1 MPTAPVYRPNQVR
14 TRALDTS
21 ALQPLQ
27 GSAFG
32 GSVGQAM
39 SGLGKAVGD
48 AAAVQQQILDQQA
61 ETRTRETAVELGSR
75 LNAELYGPQGL
86 MLKDGRQFIDSVEPT
101 QKRLEAIRKEYL
113 QRGSNALERR
123 MIADVVEREFQPAMN
138 GITRQHVKAV
148 DTENKASASSLIA
161 NLGDRLVSVTGVD
174 PEATSRTRS
183 QLDAALADEARIYGY
198 DPQTSE
204 QRRRQVLS
212 RTHVYAIGKLLDE
225 DPDAAEK
232 ALEAAVASGEITAD
246 TQVSLR
252 KAVND
257 GKMEVAAGNFAME
270 LATQGTVDLSGPEQF
285 TPPLD
290 EMPDASSTYGM
301 RSDPHTGERKMHTGQ
316 DLPAPMGSPVKATAP
331 GKVIFAGNKGGY
343 GLRVEVD
350 HGDGVITTYS
360 HLSAANVKVG
370 DTVPAGKA
378 IAAVGSSGKSTGPHL
393 HYELIRGGQKVDP
406 SKPGAPPA
414 ASKRVELTPESIN
427 AYALKA
433 SGGNPVLYKRLRAE
447 GMTEYNSRKVI
458 EREREEKLYE
468 MAWSQIE
475 GASSTR
481 VVKRSVWNSLT
492 PQQRITLENYAES
505 NAKGSEV
512 ETDMGHYGDL
522 MTLQADDPKA
532 FANYSFETDP
542 KLSMADRRALI
553 GQRTTVRKDMN
564 NPEKSAKQTSL
575 EVTNRIAGIAKP
587 TNMKKEQESAFKGAL
602 FRAVAST
609 EQATGKPMTE
619 AEILTLAGSLSVDA
633 TVGQGMFG
641 AKKAPLYTQMP
652 GSDPKRRPTI
662 DQVPQNVRQDMVR
675 QFAQA
680 NGRLPTADELVTRY
694 VTLRAQGKVQ

>member
-32 GSVGQAM
+32 GQVGQAI
-39 SGLGKAVGD
+39 SGLGKSVD
-48 AAAVQQQILDQQA
+48 EAAQVAEQIADKQA
-61 ETRTRETAVELGSR
+61 ETEARQAAVDAGAR

-86 MLKDGRQFIDSVEPT
+86 MLKDGRQFIDAVEPT
-101 QKRLEAIRKEYL
+101 QKRLEALRKEFL
-113 QRGSNALERR
+113 QRGSNGLSRR
-123 MIADVVEREFQPAMN
+123 MIADVVEREFQPAFN
-138 GITRQHVKAV
+138 GIARQHAKAV
-148 DTENKASASSLIA
+148 DTENKASASSLVA

-174 PEATSRTRS
+174 DEAASRTRA
-183 QLDAALADEARIYGY
+183 QLDAAIADEARVYGY
-198 DPQTSE
+198 DPQTAE

-212 RTHVYAIGKLLDE
+212 KNHVFAIGKLLDE

-246 TQVSLR
+246 TQIQLR

-257 GKMEVAAGNFAME
+257 GKLEVAAGNFAME
-270 LATQGTVDLSGPEQF
+270 LATQDTLDMSGPDQF
-285 TPPLD
+285 MPPLD
-290 EMPDASSTYGM
+290 DMPDASSSYGM
-301 RSDPHTGERKMHTGQ
+301 RSDPHTGQRKMHTGQ

-370 DTVPAGKA
+370 DTVPAGQA
-378 IAAVGSSGKSTGPHL
+378 IAKVGSSGKSTGPHL

-406 SKPGAPPA
+406 TKPGAVP
-414 ASKRVELTPESIN
+414 KRAELTPENIQ

-433 SGGNPVLYKRLRAE
+433 SGGNPKMYKRLYAE
-447 GMTEYNSRKVI
+447 GMAAYNQKQVVK
-458 EREREEKLYE
+458 REREEKLYE
-468 MAWSQIE
+468 LAWSQIE
-475 GASSTR
+475 GASSTS
-481 VVKRSVWNSLT
+481 VVSRSVWNSLT
-492 PQQRITLENYAES
+492 PQQRITLGNYADS
-505 NAKGSEV
+505 NAKGTEV

-522 MTLQADDPKA
+522 MTLQADDPRA

-542 KLSMADRRALI
+542 KLSMSDRRALI
-553 GQRTTVRKDMN
+553 GQRTTVRKDLN

-575 EVTNRIAGIAKP
+575 EVTNRVATIAKP
-587 TNMKKEQESAFKGAL
+587 TGMKKEQESAFKGAL

-619 AEILTLAGSLSVDA
+619 AEILTLAGSLAVDA
-633 TVGQGMFG
+633 TTGRGLFG
-641 AKKAPLYTQMP
+641 PKKAPLYTQMP
-652 GSDPKRRPTI
+652 GADPKRRPTI
-662 DQVPQNVRQDMVR
+662 DQVPQNVRQDMVA
-675 QFAQA
+675 QFFQK
-680 NGRLPTADELVTRY
+680 NRRLPTSEELVTRY
-694 VTLRAQGKVQ
+694 VTLRAQGKL